1 MPLPKKPRSAPP
13 TPVDQSEYKDRLLDA
28 AAEIIAV
35 RGLEGLTAGKL
46 AAHVGLK
53 RTVVHYHFGTMDHLL
68 AELVR
73 RSFAEMRE
81 NIRKRFS
88 ISTIGEDIWELYS
101 ISMATAEAFRA
112 RALASRVVGE
122 AYREV
127 GEDLN
132 AMLSEMLREAYVRR
146 RSEPEVPTEVMA
158 QVILMSAQF
167 VGSQRS
173 LGAPGI
179 DAVERYM
186 KSLFAVTSDGTDD
199 PKT

>member
-1 MPLPKKPRSAPP
+1 MPLPKKPRSVPA
-13 TPVDQSEYKDRLLDA
+13 TPDDQSEYKDRLLDA
-28 AAEIIAV
+28 AAEIIAAG
-35 RGLEGLTAGKL
+35 GLEGLTAGKL

-68 AELVR
+68 AALVR

-88 ISTIGEDIWELYS
+88 ISTIGKDIWEQYS

-112 RALASRVVGE
+112 RALASSVVGE

-132 AMLSEMLREAYVRR
+132 AMLSEMLQEAYIRR
-146 RSEPEVPTEVMA
+146 GAQPEVPTEVMA

-173 LGAPGI
+173 LGTPGI
-179 DAVERYM
+179 EAVERYL
-186 KSLFAVTSDGTDD
+186 KALFAVTGDGADD
-199 PKT
+199 PER